1 MEKTVKALL
10 KKYTTETFILKL
22 EEEKVP
28 ATSNKM
34 ISRNRN
40 LILHISTSN
49 PKLSNILIKYTKRIE
64 NWTILREKAEISP
77 TTS

>member
-1 MEKTVKALL
+1 MEKTVKTLL